1 MSRRSKPN
9 QDVEAHRQAVAT
21 FLDDFKVALE
31 QPDLRPKVRALVP
44 VFHALRDLGASLI
57 PKAEAANARDRLLA
71 YLRKYPLK
79 VIDGDELLVVSGIG
93 EWARRIR
100 ELRTQFGWWVYS
112 GNTFKDIASDAEQ
125 ASEVLSMVDEFG
137 IDPRTIKPDQ
147 YVLVSVEQ
155 DRDAAYRWNQL
166 NVIRKKN
173 ASVSDKVLEYLR
185 ANVGKPITGEELKYL
200 AKDRSEWARRTREM
214 RTEEGWPLKTKN
226 SGRPDL
232 AVGVYVLEAD
242 RQAPVHDRKIPDP
255 VRVAVLSRDRFKCV
269 NPVCGWCREMANPD
283 DPRTMLELHH
293 LVAHAVRG
301 QNTVE
306 NLATFCN
313 VCHDDIH
320 RGALV
325 PDPAWTTPKSRT

>member
-1 MSRRSKPN
+1 MARRSNPVL
-9 QDVEAHRQAVAT
+9 DIEAHRQIVAK
-21 FLDDFKVALE
+21 FLDEFKVALD
-31 QPDLRPKVRALVP
+31 QPDLRPKVKALVP

-57 PKAEAANARDRLLA
+57 PKSEAASARDRLLA
-71 YLRKYPLK
+71 YLGKYPMR

-100 ELRTQFGWWVYS
+100 ELRTQFGWWIYS
-112 GNTFKDIASDAEQ
+112 GNTFKDIATDAEQ
-125 ASEVLSMVDEFG
+125 ETDLLSMAADLGVD
-137 IDPRTIKPDQ
+137 PKSIKPDQ

-155 DRDAAYRWNQL
+155 DRDAAHRWNLL
-166 NVIRKKN
+166 NEIRKKRV
-173 ASVSDKVLEYLR
+173 SVTEKIIEYLR

-214 RTEEGWPLKTKN
+214 RTEDGWPVKTKS

-232 AVGVYVLEAD
+232 PVGVYVLEAD
-242 RQAPVHDRKIPDP
+242 RQAPVHDRKIPDL
-255 VRVAVLSRDRFKCV
+255 VRVAVLTRDGYKCV
-269 NPVCGWCREMANPD
+269 NPACRWERSMASRD

-293 LVAHAVRG
+293 LIPHAARG
-301 QNTVE
+301 ENTVK

-320 RGALV
+320 RGEPVLNFVCEA
-325 PDPAWTTPKSRT
+325 